1 MIKKFFPLLSLIAL
15 VSISFSLG
23 CRAHVRV
30 EYEVKAPPP
39 PKITFQFRAEA
50 KYKVEGD
57 VYYVNNTR
65 NYDIFYYQGRYWW
78 FYNGRWYVRARGERK
93 WRAVRAGVPQ
103 VVIKARATWRSR
115 HAHRGKSSTM
125 GKRRRGRITK
135 GHTRKQQQRKRR
147 GRIHK

>member
-1 MIKKFFPLLSLIAL
+1 MIRKFIPLFSLLIL
-15 VSISFSLG
+15 VSVSFTLG

-50 KYKVEGD
+50 RYRVEGS
-57 VYYVNNTR
+57 VYYVNNAR

-93 WRAVRAGVPQ
+93 WRAVRAGVPRI
-103 VVIKARATWRSR
+103 VIKARATWRSR
-115 HAHRGKSSTM
+115 RAHKAKTSTTS
-125 GKRRRGRITK
+125 RRRGRITK
-135 GHTRKQQQRKRR
+135 GHTKKQQQKKR